1 MWPKAA
7 GEFEGMQSWAQNL
20 SGTDFS
26 AIGTAGTWHNLGPGA
41 AGSSG
46 CLVCAGH
53 RDVLCQ
59 RGSQINGDLMS
70 HRREN
75 ITEGGWWW
83 PVLLPPL
90 HLTCIIGKLFQ
101 ATCWD
106 DFRSSLTSWMVT
118 WHDKWWSQSYFINN
132 NNLMDYLQ
140 IVSPE
145 DWDVPICICIVS
157 QVCWLPSVWMLT
169 FNWRRRNQSD
179 KLLHGIISTFH
190 QLSYCI
196 VWPQH
201 SISKYRQFLF
211 WSAHSL
217 RPNMFLAEK
226 NRIGIS
232 QPFPMFGWKF

>member
-1 MWPKAA
+1 MTQSGPTDGRPPAA
-7 GEFEGMQSWAQNL
+7 GVWRSGWCGGTGTRSLSSRPTDYCWLNVPEEG
-20 SGTDFS
+20 
-26 AIGTAGTWHNLGPGA
+26 
-41 AGSSG
+41 
-46 CLVCAGH
+46 
-53 RDVLCQ
+53 
-59 RGSQINGDLMS
+59 
-70 HRREN
+70 N
-75 ITEGGWWW
+75 ITVAS
-83 PVLLPPL
+83 PTSPSSPPL
-90 HLTCIIGKLFQ
+90 RPSEDVILPNSP

-132 NNLMDYLQ
+132 NNPMDYLQ

-179 KLLHGIISTFH
+179 KWLHGIISTFH

-217 RPNMFLAEK
+217 RPNMLLAEK

-232 QPFPMFGWKF
+232 QPFPVFGWKF